1 MGESR
6 AQMTVKPSEKLQTQL
21 NLTRYNEAECGIQ
34 GMVHDKVVLAET
46 IVGVWYKDPWNRE

>member
-1 MGESR
+1 
-6 AQMTVKPSEKLQTQL
+6 MTVKPSEKLQTQL
-21 NLTRYNEAECGIQ
+21 NLTRYNEAECGVQ